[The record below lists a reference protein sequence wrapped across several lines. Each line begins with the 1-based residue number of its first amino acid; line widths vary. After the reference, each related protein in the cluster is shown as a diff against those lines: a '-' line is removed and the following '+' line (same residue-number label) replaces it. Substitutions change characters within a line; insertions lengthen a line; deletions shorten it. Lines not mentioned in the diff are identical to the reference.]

1 MIRNHK
7 ICFICYHFCRTTETL
22 WYNDLVKTQT
32 TTTTKQRHKKETD
45 IWCLLKSRIGLGDFV
60 IRSFGRRDSGKRP
73 PSLLRA
79 RLLNRRKELAF
90 GQTSRGQTWNSR
102 WKDYEGGRFWDTF
115 AFQWIWPLEKVSI
128 HPQNP
133 PWGQRGINH
142 RVAKRFTKLHSVIR
156 WPCNGEPH
164 GSKKRKNILKTVIK
178 EDSLHGDKTCAQG
191 SDLEDSAF
199 GLIFCCCRLEILNTF
214 LNKGA
219 LSFWTAPFKLFNQSR
234 QQTEQLLKSLPR
246 QVGFSGLGLAPLLG
260 ELCFDRKKK
269 KKICQ

>member
-1 MIRNHK
+1 M
-7 ICFICYHFCRTTETL
+7 
-22 WYNDLVKTQT
+22 
-32 TTTTKQRHKKETD
+32 
-45 IWCLLKSRIGLGDFV
+45 

-90 GQTSRGQTWNSR
+90 GQTSQGQTWNSR

-269 KKICQ
+269 KKNLSIKIDHRQKCHAMFALSHLFAPSFPWWSSSRGFHFPPTCNQHSVFPALSQSKIRNQ

>member
-1 MIRNHK
+1 M
-7 ICFICYHFCRTTETL
+7 
-22 WYNDLVKTQT
+22 
-32 TTTTKQRHKKETD
+32 
-45 IWCLLKSRIGLGDFV
+45 
-60 IRSFGRRDSGKRP
+60 
-73 PSLLRA
+73 
-79 RLLNRRKELAF
+79 
-90 GQTSRGQTWNSR
+90 
-102 WKDYEGGRFWDTF
+102 
-115 AFQWIWPLEKVSI
+115 
-128 HPQNP
+128 
-133 PWGQRGINH
+133 
-142 RVAKRFTKLHSVIR
+142 
-156 WPCNGEPH
+156 
-164 GSKKRKNILKTVIK
+164 KTVIK

-269 KKICQ
+269 KKNLSIKIDHRQKCHAMFALSHLFYCLFLGDHLRGAFIFLPPATNTVYSPPSPRAKSETSNLHHFVLCTQEFVSSQGTSTSGLPLTYSVFPL